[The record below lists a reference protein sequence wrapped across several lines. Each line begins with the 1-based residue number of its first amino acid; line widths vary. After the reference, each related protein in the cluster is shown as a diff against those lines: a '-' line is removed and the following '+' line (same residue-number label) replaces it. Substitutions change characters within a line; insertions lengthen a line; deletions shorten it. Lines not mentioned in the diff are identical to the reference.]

1 VAVYSIQSDRED
13 IETIRSL
20 RRRVFTAALA
30 LGLTTVIS
38 TIGLLVLGRHDGK
51 SAGTRLL
58 EASWDTLN
66 LVSTVGSLEEE
77 FTTGQRLW
85 AMLVIAIGLGAV
97 LYGFGTVQTLIQEDF
112 VRLYARRRMK
122 RSIDDIQNHIIVCG
136 YGQVGRSVGQDLAKS
151 DIPVLAIDHNAEVAG
166 RADLA
171 GIATMH
177 ADCTDDGT
185 LVQAGITRARG
196 LVAALDTDA
205 ANVYLILV
213 ARELN
218 PTMRIVARAE
228 REETIPRIRRAGA
241 NSVIA
246 PSDIAGFRLSNMLRK
261 PNISEFMDAIIR
273 GDEYEFAEV
282 PVKSHRAFV
291 GQTLRDLNLT
301 KIADALVISI
311 VTGDGSHV
319 FNPSADRALAE
330 DDVLLVV
337 GRGEGLSRMQK
348 AGQPG

>member
-1 VAVYSIQSDRED
+1 MTIYSIHSDRED
-13 IETIRSL
+13 IGTLRSL
-20 RRRVFTAALA
+20 RRRVYAAALA
-30 LGLTTVIS
+30 LGLTVVIS

-51 SAGTRLL
+51 PAGTRLL
-58 EASWDTLN
+58 DAMWDTLN

-77 FTTGQRLW
+77 FTTGQRIW
-85 AMLVIAIGLGAV
+85 AMVVIAIGLGAV
-97 LYGFGTVQTLIQEDF
+97 LYGFGTLQTLIQEDF
-112 VRLYARRRMK
+112 VRLYARRSMK
-122 RSIDDIQNHIIVCG
+122 RTIDDMQDHIIVCG

-151 DIPVLAIDHNAEVAG
+151 DIPVLVIDHVAEVAD
-166 RADLA
+166 RADSA
-171 GIATMH
+171 GFVTMH
-177 ADCTDDGT
+177 ADCTDDAT
-185 LVQAGITRARG
+185 LKQAGITRARG
-196 LVAALDTDA
+196 LVAALDSDA
-205 ANVYLILV
+205 ANVYLILI

-228 REETIPRIRRAGA
+228 REETSARIRRAGA

-282 PVKSHRAFV
+282 PVKSHRAFA
-291 GQTLRDLNLT
+291 GQTLRELNLT

-319 FNPSADRALAE
+319 FNPSADRTLAD

-337 GRGEGLSRMQK
+337 ARGEGLSRMQK
-348 AGQPG
+348 VGRSA